1 MDITTVIIMHMVM
14 VVMVITVVVV
24 GIGSVYDIGL
34 KRLLSKKI
42 F

>member
-14 VVMVITVVVV
+14 VVMVITVVV